1 MFYKIYYIYPN
12 KQLES
17 VEDYEYTDIQSATN
31 CMFDYIWRHKKLKPT
46 QKITDFINMDCTY
59 SIGIFSINV
68 YNKYNKLV
76 CITNT
81 NELKFSGK
89 RIEIISR
96 IKKIPITDNYPEH
109 IFYVYD
115 NLPDNTN
122 VAVLCKNMFGENMC
136 EYEADDIAEKISIK
150 ILKKYMRNKIYDT
163 DNSNKPINQ
172 FFCDLHI
179 LNKIIR
185 YKCHIDDYERFVSEY
200 IINKLKYNFAYIGYY
215 VKPIII
221 TDNFELC
228 FEYVVKCK
236 IANHFV
242 ALVNSIILD
251 EDSDKKDDKYYY
263 CLINK
268 FCLNNE
274 IDLKSDLFYYLSDYY
289 CPKI

>member
-17 VEDYEYTDIQSATN
+17 VEDYEYVDIQSATN
-31 CMFDYIWRHKKLKPT
+31 CMFDYIWRHKKPKPT

-68 YNKYNKLV
+68 YNKYNKLI

-122 VAVLCKNMFGENMC
+122 VAVLCKICLVKICVNMKQM
-136 EYEADDIAEKISIK
+136 
-150 ILKKYMRNKIYDT
+150 ILQKKYPLKYSKNICAIKYMIQIIQ
-163 DNSNKPINQ
+163 INQ
-172 FFCDLHI
+172 QINFFVI
-179 LNKIIR
+179 
-185 YKCHIDDYERFVSEY
+185 Y
-200 IINKLKYNFAYIGYY
+200 IFSTK
-215 VKPIII
+215 
-221 TDNFELC
+221 
-228 FEYVVKCK
+228 
-236 IANHFV
+236 
-242 ALVNSIILD
+242 
-251 EDSDKKDDKYYY
+251 
-263 CLINK
+263 
-268 FCLNNE
+268 
-274 IDLKSDLFYYLSDYY
+274 
-289 CPKI
+289 